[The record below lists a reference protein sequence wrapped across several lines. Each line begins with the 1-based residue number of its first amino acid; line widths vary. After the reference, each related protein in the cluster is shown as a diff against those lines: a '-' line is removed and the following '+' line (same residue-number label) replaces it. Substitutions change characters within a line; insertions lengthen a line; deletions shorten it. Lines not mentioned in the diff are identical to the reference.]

1 MRIIHQFRIGTFG
14 LVGFLLICFRAFGVS
29 QPVFDPNKI
38 TGISLG
44 STLLGKYIYE
54 ENRPEI
60 LKVAKNLRKNAI
72 EIGWGDAA
80 INSNNVMTR
89 TYLELLEI
97 DSAKITIDKGF
108 EILSNYPVSDLGRI
122 GLYFTTGLYYLNIS
136 ALDSAVFYLSKVPD
150 YLENPTLENFD
161 FIPAQYENWKK
172 ILSNKNMDMG
182 KQLNLIR
189 GHTYNA
195 LGLAYT
201 SLLENTRADDYFQL
215 AIDNYRTAQNP
226 KEEGN
231 AWINRGIAWQ
241 IPSMAEKSYCA
252 KSEEC
257 FKSGLV
263 ALSRSESV
271 DSTFIGAVH
280 RQMGLTY
287 ILKGDTSLA
296 YKEFKIA
303 QPFLLAGDGK
313 ELAFKIFVSAD
324 LYRLSFQTELAAF
337 GSLFEPREKAFSVI
351 QRYELKLDSLI
362 DTGIYIDDEILL
374 GILAN
379 IGSAYSNLGEW
390 GRAHTIFKRGIEKQW
405 AKDNPYET
413 ADFDIRKFE
422 VSNIMSGI
430 NFILNVAYV
439 YEKEFR
445 MNHLESSFE
454 KSRRFYEAASEIID
468 HKRLALSASKS
479 RIMVYRNSLL
489 NSDYLAD
496 LAYSGMIRIIAEKRA
511 QNDAD
516 KEEIFRVM
524 EKSKAYLLLRN
535 LKNIEHFKNAPGW
548 LKEKER
554 RFRDAIQDCSFRL
567 SKARMRS
574 DTEKIAQY
582 SLELKTAEDSL
593 ETYYAGLSGA
603 DSLFFNFS
611 YTAPIRTT
619 DEIRKRFLD
628 PKSALIEYKMQD
640 DQVMAVFISSDTSF
654 YRFNLKPSKLD
665 MDSLISL
672 YLEFINK
679 SENYNVYAAVNS
691 YKESGYELYKI
702 LVEPFISFLEGKE
715 HLIIIPSGPL
725 QRLNF
730 ECLLTADSFALPD
743 QEGEYFKQIPEYGEF
758 PYLIRKFS
766 FQYANSYNLLSD
778 QTDLV
783 YKPDEE
789 GYLNYGGFEPTYA
802 HWKNQFLQDFDEVG
816 KTIGFFKDPVKEWIK
831 ENANEDTFRAAA
843 ADHLF
848 GVLHFSCH
856 GELNDVQPE
865 LSRLVL
871 TNSRSDSTLDGY
883 LTVEELTNMDVRANL
898 GIISSC
904 NSGNSYF
911 YGGGNGLISIG
922 QGFFYAG
929 CPSLILG
936 LWDLDTEAT
945 EIILTKMVQTMADEK
960 GMKVGRSLRSAKINY
975 LESRNISRGKKT
987 PYYWGGLTLRGK
999 DPDLFPK

>member
-1 MRIIHQFRIGTFG
+1 MRTIHQVKIVVTG
-14 LVGFLLICFRAFGVS
+14 LVGVLLISCRTFGIS
-29 QPVFDPNKI
+29 QPVFDSNKI
-38 TGISLG
+38 TGISFG
-44 STLLGKYIYE
+44 STLLAKYIYE

-89 TYLELLEI
+89 TYLELLEL
-97 DSAKITIDKGF
+97 DSAKLTIHKGF
-108 EILSNYPVSDLGRI
+108 EIFSDLAVSDLGRA
-122 GLYFTTGLYYLNIS
+122 GHYFTTGYYYLNTA
-136 ALDSAVFYLSKVPD
+136 ALDSAVFYLSQVPD
-150 YLENPTLENFD
+150 YLNNPTLENFD
-161 FIPAQYENWKK
+161 FIPEQYESWKK
-172 ILSNKNMDMG
+172 LLSNKGLNMDL
-182 KQLNLIR
+182 QLNLIR

-195 LGLAYT
+195 LGLAYIG
-201 SLLENTRADDYFQL
+201 LLEHERADNYFQL
-215 AIDNYRTAQNP
+215 AIDYYGKAQNP
-226 KEEGN
+226 KEEGI

-241 IPSMAEKSYCA
+241 IPSTYEKKFCLTSIKYF
-252 KSEEC
+252 E
-257 FKSGLV
+257 SGLKAMV
-263 ALSRSESV
+263 RSESI
-271 DSTFIGAVH
+271 DSAFIGAVH
-280 RQMGLTY
+280 RQLGFSHL
-287 ILKGDTSLA
+287 INGDTSGA
-296 YKEFKIA
+296 YLEFKEA
-303 QPFLLAGDGK
+303 EPFLLASDGK
-313 ELAFKIFVSAD
+313 ELSFKLFVPVEA
-324 LYRLSFQTELAAF
+324 YKLSFQAELTAF
-337 GSLFEPREKAFSVI
+337 RSIFEPKEQVLGIIRMHEM
-351 QRYELKLDSLI
+351 KLDSILESDI
-362 DTGIYIDDEILL
+362 LVDDETLF
-374 GILAN
+374 GIFAN
-379 IGSAYSNLGEW
+379 IGSAYSSLGEW
-390 GRAHTIFKRGIEKQW
+390 ESANRILKRGIERQW
-405 AKDNPYET
+405 TQDNPYET
-413 ADFDIRKFE
+413 ADFDTRKFE

-430 NFILNVAYV
+430 NFILNVAYG

-496 LAYSGMIRIIAEKRA
+496 LAYSGMIRIIAEKRTH
-511 QNDAD
+511 NDAD
-516 KEEIFRVM
+516 REEIFRVM

-554 RFRDAIQDCSFRL
+554 RFRDVIQDCSFRL
-567 SKARMRS
+567 SKARRKS

-593 ETYYAGLSGA
+593 ENYYAGLTGA

-619 DEIRKRFLD
+619 DEIRKRLLD

-640 DQVMAVFISSDTSF
+640 DQLLAVFISSDTSF

-691 YKESGYELYKI
+691 YKESGYELYRI
-702 LVEPFISFLEGKE
+702 LVEPFIPYLEGKE

-725 QRLNF
+725 HRLNF
-730 ECLLTADSFALPD
+730 ECLLTADTFALPD
-743 QEGEYFKQIPEYGEF
+743 REDKYFKQIPDYGKF
-758 PYLIRKFS
+758 PYLIWKYS
-766 FQYANSYNLLSD
+766 FQYAHSSELLLL

-783 YKPDEE
+783 YKPDEK
-789 GYLNYGGFEPTYA
+789 GYLNYAGFEPTYKY
-802 HWKNQFLQDFDEVG
+802 WKDKVYQDFDEVS
-816 KTIGFFKDPVKEWIK
+816 KTIPFFKEPVKKWVK
-831 ENANEDTFRAAA
+831 GNAYEDAFRKAA
-843 ADHLF
+843 ADYLF

-856 GELNDVQPE
+856 GELNDAQPE
-865 LSRLVL
+865 LSRLIL
-871 TNSRSDSTLDGY
+871 TNGPNLQSDGY
-883 LTVEELTNMDVRANL
+883 LTVGELVNLDVRANL
-898 GIISSC
+898 GIISACS
-904 NSGNSYF
+904 SGNSYF

-936 LWDLDTEAT
+936 LWDIDTQAT
-945 EIILTKMVQTMADEK
+945 EMILTKMSQTMIEDK
-960 GMKVGRSLRSAKINY
+960 QRVGRALRNAKMDYIQ
-975 LESRNISRGKKT
+975 SRSVSTGKKT
-987 PYYWGGLTLRGK
+987 PYYWGGLTLWGK
-999 DPDLFPK
+999 NPDLFPR